1 MHGES
6 RQISGGD
13 VIAFSKAALTIEHT
27 DDDAE
32 IPTREAEGEGTV
44 DRRSDR
50 ARRWFAPNDW
60 TRFEV

>member
-1 MHGES
+1 MQGQS

-13 VIAFSKAALTIEHT
+13 VIALSKAALAIEHT
-27 DDDAE
+27 DDDAD
-32 IPTREAEGEGTV
+32 IPTREAEGEGTEGL
-44 DRRSDR
+44 RSDR